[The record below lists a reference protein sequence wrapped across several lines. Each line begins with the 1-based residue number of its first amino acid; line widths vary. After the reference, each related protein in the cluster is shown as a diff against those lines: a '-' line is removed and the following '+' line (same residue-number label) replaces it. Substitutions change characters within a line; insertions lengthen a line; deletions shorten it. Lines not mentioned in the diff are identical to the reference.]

1 MKKHYDVIVIGAGA
15 MGTAASYHLAR
26 RGAAVLCLEQFA
38 VPHALGSSHGESRKI
53 RLSFVDPA
61 SFELAQRS
69 FDHWDALQEASGQ
82 RLLYRTGG
90 LYLGPPGCTFIE
102 DLRKAAELHDLPLE
116 NLDHAAI
123 AARYPQFQ
131 IPDHYQGVVD
141 GTAGMLRPERAVA
154 AHAELAM
161 RHGAAVHGHEP
172 VQTWCATGRGA
183 TVTTAQANYSADRLL
198 LCGGAWSAKLMGDLG
213 VELSVTRQVLGWV
226 WPKKPEGFDLD
237 TLPGWGIDDGEGR
250 WYYGF
255 PMLDGGL
262 GFKLARDGKAAP
274 VDPDTI
280 SREPTEEDEE
290 NFRPCLRRFI
300 PDADGPLLAIHICMY
315 TNSPDG
321 KCIIDRHPRDDN
333 VFFAAGFSGSGF
345 KFSPVIGEALA
356 DLALQG
362 RTALPIDSFRLARF
376 GPEP

>member
-15 MGTAASYHLAR
+15 MGTAASYHLAQ
-26 RGAAVLCLEQFA
+26 RGTSVLVLEQFA

-53 RLSFVDPA
+53 RLGFVDPA

-69 FDHWDALQEASGQ
+69 FDHWDALQEASGR

-102 DLRKAAELHDLPLE
+102 DLRKAAGLHDLPLE
-116 NLDHAAI
+116 KLDHAAI
-123 AARYPQFQ
+123 AVRYPQFQ

-172 VQTWCATGRGA
+172 VQGWSTTHRHVTVETKRATY
-183 TVTTAQANYSADRLL
+183 NADRLL
-198 LCGGAWSAKLMGDLG
+198 ICGGAWSTKLMAGLG

-226 WPKKPEGFDLD
+226 WPKKPALFDLD
-237 TLPGWGIDDGEGR
+237 TLPGWGIDDGEGH

-255 PMLDGGL
+255 PMLDGGV
-262 GFKLARDGKAAP
+262 GFKLARDWKATP

-280 SREPTEEDEE
+280 SREPTPADEED
-290 NFRPCLRRFI
+290 FRPCLRRFI
-300 PDADGPLLAIHICMY
+300 PEADGPTLAVRICMY
-315 TNSPDG
+315 TNSPDDM
-321 KCIIDRHPRDDN
+321 CIIDQHPRHEN
-333 VFFAAGFSGSGF
+333 VFFACGFSGSGF
-345 KFSPVIGEALA
+345 KFSPVVGEALA
-356 DLALQG
+356 DLAMNG
-362 RTALPIDSFRLARF
+362 KTNLPMDSFRLGRF
-376 GPEP
+376 SPAS